1 MTLLANYKKND
12 ENNAYYRGLK
22 ELNNED
28 LFKTFAQVLTVQSN
42 ELIKYV
48 FKKFTSYDLY
58 YDGTNIVNYN

>member
-12 ENNAYYRGLK
+12 VNNAYYRGLK
-22 ELNNED
+22 ALNNED

-48 FKKFTSYDLY
+48 KILLHTTFII
-58 YDGTNIVNYN
+58 IVLI